1 MIKKGEQLYKILNET
16 MVTLETNKKL
26 KDLEEINSIIIAG
39 SSWVGKTT
47 IRNILKE
54 VSNENDFFSFPKRVI
69 TREQRPNDN
78 LDENAFASGLEEL
91 QKNDAIGIIWERELG
106 ESKEYY
112 GFIKPS
118 EDSIP
123 IYSGNNALV
132 RQKDNLIQTI
142 SKNYLDTALIILVYT
157 PDEERL
163 ERNTKRE
170 GNYLDSRPLQKLTQ
184 LSDSSGSLRNEAH
197 VIIHNHNNQDLVL
210 QKKELENLLNII
222 EQTKTTF

>member
-1 MIKKGEQLYKILNET
+1 MINQGGQLYQILDNKT
-16 MVTLETNKKL
+16 VTLEINKKL

-78 LDENAFASGLEEL
+78 LDENSFASSLEEL
-91 QKNDAIGIIWERELG
+91 KKNDAMGIIRERELG

-112 GFIKPS
+112 GFIKPPENS
-118 EDSIP
+118 TP

-142 SKNYLDTALIILVYT
+142 SKDYLGTTLVILVYAS
-157 PDEERL
+157 DGEHL

-170 GNYLDSRPLQKLTQ
+170 GNYLDSKPLQKLTR
-184 LSDSSGSLRNEAH
+184 LSDSSDSLRNEAH
-197 VIIHNHNNQDLVL
+197 IIVHNHNNQDLVL
-210 QKKELENLLNII
+210 QKKELENLLNVIKQI
-222 EQTKTTF
+222 KTTP

>member
-1 MIKKGEQLYKILNET
+1 MIKQGEQLYQILDNKT
-16 MVTLETNKKL
+16 ITLEINKKI

-78 LDENAFASGLEEL
+78 LDENAFASSLEEL
-91 QKNDAIGIIWERELG
+91 QKNDSMGIIWERELG

-112 GFIKPS
+112 GFIKSPENS
-118 EDSIP
+118 TP

-142 SKNYLDTALIILVYT
+142 SNDYLDTTLVILVYA

-170 GNYLDSRPLQKLTQ
+170 GNYLDSKPLQKLTR
-184 LSDSSGSLRNEAH
+184 LSDSSDSLRNEAH
-197 VIIHNHNNQDLVL
+197 IIVRNHNNQDLVL
-210 QKKELENLLNII
+210 QKKELENLLNVIKQI
-222 EQTKTTF
+222 KTTL